1 MSRLVPAEQ
10 HEDHA
15 PYALSAPGGLEAALV
30 DAGLRVADEG
40 EVMCAWRYASMEDA
54 LTGIL
59 CSAGGARARAAAG
72 EDAAR
77 ATVHDALKQFE
88 EPDTGVVTMHNTF
101 RWVAACR

>member
-10 HEDHA
+10 HDDHA

-30 DAGLRVADEG
+30 DAGLRVVDEG
-40 EVMCAWRYASMEDA
+40 EVMCAWRYASMDDA

-59 CSAGGARARAAAG
+59 CSAGGARAREAAG
-72 EDAAR
+72 EVAAR
-77 ATVHDALKQFE
+77 STVHDALKQFE
-88 EPDTGVVTMHNTF
+88 DAGSGVVEMLNTF